1 MQLAILSDTHVPRGA
16 RTIPAACVERC
27 READAILH
35 AGDLSDVPVL
45 ELLRA
50 LGPPVHAIHGNVD
63 SASVCALLPGR
74 LELTLGGVRI
84 GMTHVPGPAAGR
96 LQRLKAK
103 FPDCDAVV
111 FGHTHMPEHDELEGF
126 QIFNPGSPTE
136 RRRAPVHTMG
146 AATIE
151 DGRITFELHALG

>member
-1 MQLAILSDTHVPRGA
+1 MQIAIMSDTHMPRGDRA
-16 RTIPAACVERC
+16 IPPGCLDRC

-35 AGDLSDVPVL
+35 AGDLSDVSVL

-63 SASVCALLPGR
+63 TAAVRARLPPRVERRFQGVRLGMIHAPGPTAGR
-74 LELTLGGVRI
+74 LERLR
-84 GMTHVPGPAAGR
+84 AA
-96 LQRLKAK
+96 
-103 FPDCDAVV
+103 FPDCQAVV
-111 FGHTHMPEHDELEGF
+111 FGHTHMPEHAERDGF

-146 AATIE
+146 MARIV
-151 DGRITFELHALG
+151 DGAVTFELIVV